1 MTRRLCALGLL
12 ALSGLVPA
20 SAQQINQPNAGSAIR
35 VSVDRI
41 NVGVTVTDSHG
52 RSVQGLRRE
61 DFHVFDNGVEQPI
74 SGFVRSEEPAQ
85 LVFLIENSTADYFLA
100 KLGKSP
106 FAGADNLLNNIS
118 AIDQVAIV
126 TYSQGAQLLLD
137 FTPDKA
143 AVGVAL
149 QSAST
154 ESGSGWVNLSSSL
167 AATIDWLAS
176 VPGTKII
183 LILSTGLDTSPP
195 ESWQL
200 VQQKLKTSDVRILAV
215 SLFGDFRQLPRN
227 KKLSPDERESRL
239 VVNQGVTESDVLLRQ
254 LSAATGGHAYFPKNP
269 KDFDRAYGE
278 IAQLVR
284 GQYTLEFVPPAFDG
298 QVHSLKIKT
307 KHFWYHAD
315 HRPAYIAP
323 ARPSL

>member
-41 NVGVTVTDSHG
+41 NVGVTVTDFHG

-126 TYSQGAQLLLD
+126 TYSQGPQLLLD

-143 AVGVAL
+143 AVAVAL

-154 ESGSGWVNLSSSL
+154 ESGSGWV
-167 AATIDWLAS
+167 
-176 VPGTKII
+176 
-183 LILSTGLDTSPP
+183 
-195 ESWQL
+195 Q
-200 VQQKLKTSDVRILAV
+200 AV
-215 SLFGDFRQLPRN
+215 EG
-227 KKLSPDERESRL
+227 
-239 VVNQGVTESDVLLRQ
+239 
-254 LSAATGGHAYFPKNP
+254 
-269 KDFDRAYGE
+269 
-278 IAQLVR
+278 
-284 GQYTLEFVPPAFDG
+284 
-298 QVHSLKIKT
+298 
-307 KHFWYHAD
+307 
-315 HRPAYIAP
+315 
-323 ARPSL
+323 

>member
-1 MTRRLCALGLL
+1 MTRHLYALGLF
-12 ALSGLVPA
+12 ALSGFVPA
-20 SAQQINQPNAGSAIR
+20 SAQQINPSNAGSAIR

-61 DFHVFDNGVEQPI
+61 DFHVFDNGVEQSI
-74 SGFVRSEEPAQ
+74 SGFVPSEEPAQ
-85 LVFLIENSTADYFLA
+85 LVFLIESSTADYLLA
-100 KLGKSP
+100 KLDKSP

-118 AIDQVAIV
+118 AIDRVAIV
-126 TYSQGAQLLLD
+126 TYSKGPQLLLD

-143 AVGVAL
+143 AVAAAL
-149 QSAST
+149 QSASS

-215 SLFGDFRQLPRN
+215 SLFGDFRQFPRHR
-227 KKLSPDERESRL
+227 KLSPDERESRL
-239 VVNQGVTESDVLLRQ
+239 VFKQGIAEPDGLLRD

-284 GQYTLEFVPPAFDG
+284 GEYTLEFVPPAFDG
-298 QVHSLKIKT
+298 QAHSLKIKT

-315 HRPAYIAP
+315 HRPVYIAP
-323 ARPSL
+323 AKPSL